1 MYFPKSQIKPNQY
14 TNGGEYVLFSNKQP
28 YKGYYY
34 ETSTQ
39 KKYTGKYPGDGEN
52 MLLELLSQQSQTT
65 QNLLNQSQLNKNQSF
80 IEVDINLDGYI
91 SPSPTISRFIPS
103 FSPTI
108 PTTQDI
114 NNGIYVRY
122 FCKKNNELKYVEISK
137 MDYDLLVGKSSNIA
151 WDLYDPISIPWV
163 IKGDEEKVFSTNKTQ
178 INIIENKNKWYGFS
192 QYLKN
197 DYLKNYI
204 K

>member
-1 MYFPKSQIKPNQY
+1 MYYPKSQIKPNLY
-14 TNGGEYVLFSNKQP
+14 TNGGEYALFNTKQS

-34 ETSTQ
+34 ETSNQ
-39 KKYTGKYPGDGEN
+39 KKYTGKHPGDGEN
-52 MLLELLSQQSQTT
+52 ILLEPISEELQDSR
-65 QNLLNQSQLNKNQSF
+65 NPPNPLNQPQNSTY
-80 IEVDINLDGYI
+80 IEIDFTSIDYPN
-91 SPSPTISRFIPS
+91 PNPPQSRFIPS
-103 FSPTI
+103 YISTI
-108 PTTQDI
+108 PTSQDI
-114 NNGIYVRY
+114 SNGIYIRY
-122 FCKKNNELKYVEISK
+122 FCKKNNELKYIEISK
-137 MDYDLLVGKSSNIA
+137 ENYELLKNKSTNIA